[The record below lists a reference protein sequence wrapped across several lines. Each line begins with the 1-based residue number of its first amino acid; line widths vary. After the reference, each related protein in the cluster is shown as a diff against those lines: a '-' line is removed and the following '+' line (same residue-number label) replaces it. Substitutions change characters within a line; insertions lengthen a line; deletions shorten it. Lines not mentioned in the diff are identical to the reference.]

1 MEPTPSRSIMK
12 WIFQQ
17 RNMAIGRICNVKY
30 KATALCILHTHTYFD
45 MDYQEIHSSERGLNM
60 LPHDFK
66 MKSFRLLSEQ

>member
-45 MDYQEIHSSERGLNM
+45 MDYQEIHSSERG
-60 LPHDFK
+60 
-66 MKSFRLLSEQ
+66 